1 MALVYC
7 RNTAGV
13 VLEAYAATTV
23 RPLSGVWQAELD
35 VDSSAEITGPVTI
48 VVADGALSLEG
59 TVGPSGKFAERA
71 RMRVI
76 GGAGGLSRSLPAK
89 GYARCPLRAPISDV
103 LASAGEKLATSS
115 DQAVLDTL
123 LPRWSR
129 LEGPASQ
136 ALEMLVARAPGALWR
151 VTASGAVWVGVNA
164 WPTIQLDH
172 VVTDDD
178 PARKV
183 MEIAADDPTLTAG
196 VVLDGRQVRH
206 VVHRYEQGSVR
217 SEVWY
222 S

>member
-7 RNTAGV
+7 QNSAGV
-13 VLEAYAATTV
+13 VLEAYAATIV

-35 VDSSAEITGPVTI
+35 VDSSAEITGAVTI

-59 TVGPSGKFAERA
+59 TVVGGGTAAARA
-71 RMRVI
+71 RMRVV
-76 GGAGGLSRSLPAK
+76 GGAGGLSKPLSAKAYDRCSL
-89 GYARCPLRAPISDV
+89 RVPIADV
-103 LASAGEKLATSS
+103 LAGAGEKLATSA
-115 DQAVLDTL
+115 DQAVLATVL
-123 LPRWSR
+123 ARWSR
-129 LEGPASQ
+129 VQGPASQ
-136 ALEMLVARAPGALWR
+136 ALEALVARAPEALWR

-183 MEIAADDPTLTAG
+183 MVIATDDPTLTAG
-196 VVLDGRQVRH
+196 VVLEGRQVRH